1 MKSLDI
7 LNPRNY
13 IIVKGANVNNLK
25 NIDVAIPKRKFVV
38 ITGLSGSGKTSLA
51 FDTIFA
57 EGYRLYIESL
67 SAYTRQFL
75 GKIEKPNVKYIKGL
89 SPTISIKQHT
99 AIQNPRSTVG
109 SITEI
114 YRYLRILYAR
124 IGKIYSPIS
133 GKLVTKNG
141 FADVLKYIKSIP
153 KDSKVA
159 ICFPLKSKKDFKK
172 ILQTELLKGFS
183 RLIINKEIFDIE
195 EFIDLLP
202 TNTYKDKY
210 KNKSIHILVDRFAS
224 PSEAITMEGEDDVS
238 VGVDSDL
245 NFRITDSIQ
254 TAFFESKGYC
264 VVYNFNAKS
273 PSKIISYFSEVLE
286 EDDII
291 FEEPSLNFFNYNNP
305 YGSCKKCGGLGKIFA
320 INEEEVIP
328 FKDLSVGGG
337 AIHPWKTINMS
348 KWLDPLIINSKKYR
362 EFLKTPYNN
371 LSEKELDLLWN
382 GDNDFRGINAFFD
395 YLEKNARKIQ
405 CRMLLLK
412 YKSTVVCSDCKG
424 TKIRKDAHYVKI
436 NKKSI
441 IDLLLMPI
449 DKLSLFFKNIKLS
462 DHNAQIV
469 KKIIS
474 DITARINY
482 TKKVG
487 LDYLTLS
494 RSANTL
500 SGGEFQRIKLASSL
514 GNTLV
519 GTIYVLDEPT
529 IGLHPRD
536 TSNLIKVILELKKTH
551 NTIIVVEH
559 DDEVMRKAD
568 YMIEVGPEAGSNGGN
583 IVFEGTVKKLLS
595 SNKTHTAKYLNR
607 IENLNFLKQSY
618 RKWTK
623 SIIIKKCN
631 ANNIKDVN
639 IEIPLGIV
647 TALTGVSGSGKS
659 SMIER
664 IVYPAISDLLY
675 ITTNTEKGEYSSI
688 EGDYH
693 ALGGI
698 VFVNQSSL
706 TKNSRSN
713 PVTYMKAYDNIRCLF
728 ANQPTAIEK
737 KYSPSMFSFN
747 VAGGRCEECTG
758 EGTITIEMQFMAD
771 ITLKCEYCDGKRFKK
786 DVLEVTYNG
795 KNISDVLEMTIDDAL
810 IFFKN
815 YYEITKKIRVL
826 SEVGLGYLK
835 LGQPSTT
842 LSGGEAQRVKLAGY
856 IKNHSADDDNKI
868 YIFDEPTTGLH
879 YVDINKLLK
888 SINRLVDLGNTVIII
903 EHNLDVIRFADW
915 VIDMGPQGGIKG
927 GKIVFQGTPLE
938 LAKEPNN
945 ITAKY
950 LKENWKFQ
958 ES

>member
-51 FDTIFA
+51 FDTVFA

-75 GKIEKPNVKYIKGL
+75 GKIEKPKVKYIKGL

-99 AIQNPRSTVG
+99 TIQNPRSTVG
-109 SITEI
+109 GMTEI

-133 GKLVTKNG
+133 DRLVTKHG

-153 KDSKVA
+153 KVSKVA
-159 ICFPLKSKKDFKK
+159 ICFPLKSKKDLKK
-172 ILQTELLKGFS
+172 ILQTELLKGFN
-183 RLIINKEIFDIE
+183 RLIVNKEIFGIE

-210 KNKSIHILVDRFAS
+210 KNKNIHILVDRFAIQAGA
-224 PSEAITMEGEDDVS
+224 ET
-238 VGVDSDL
+238 DSAEINYNSNID
-245 NFRITDSIQ
+245 FRIIDSIQ
-254 TAFFESKGYC
+254 MAFFESKGHC

-273 PSKIISYFSEVLE
+273 NSKIISYFSEVLE
-286 EDDII
+286 EDGII

-305 YGSCKKCGGLGKIFA
+305 YGSCEKCGGLGKNFSID
-320 INEEEVIP
+320 EEKIIP
-328 FKDLSVGGG
+328 FKDLSVGEG

-348 KWLDPLIINSKKYR
+348 KWIDPLIINSKRYR
-362 EFLKTPYNN
+362 EFLKTPYRD
-371 LSEKELDLLWN
+371 LSEKELNLLWN

-405 CRMLLLK
+405 YRMLLLK
-412 YKSTVVCSDCKG
+412 YKSTVVCSHCKG

-462 DHNAQIV
+462 DHNAQIA

-474 DITARINY
+474 DITDRINY

-536 TSNLIKVILELKKTH
+536 TSNLIKVILELKKTQ

-559 DDEVMRKAD
+559 DEEVMRKAD
-568 YMIEVGPEAGSNGGN
+568 YMIEVGPEAGSHGGN

-607 IENLNFLKQSY
+607 IENLDFSKHNY

-623 SIIIKKCN
+623 SVTIKQCS
-631 ANNIKDVN
+631 ANNIKNTD
-639 IEIPLGIV
+639 IQIPLGIV

-664 IVYPAISDLLY
+664 IIFPAIADLLY
-675 ITTNTEKGEYSSI
+675 LTTNTEKGQYSSI
-688 EGDYH
+688 EGDYDT
-693 ALGGI
+693 LDSI
-698 VFVNQSSL
+698 IFVNQSSL

-728 ANQPTAIEK
+728 ANQPAAIEE
-737 KYSPSMFSFN
+737 KYSPSVFSFN
-747 VAGGRCEECTG
+747 VMGGRCEECSG
-758 EGTITIEMQFMAD
+758 EGVITIEMQFMAD

-786 DVLEVTYNG
+786 DILEVIYNG
-795 KNISDVLEMTIDDAL
+795 KNISDVLEMTVDDSL
-810 IFFKN
+810 IFFKD

-835 LGQPSTT
+835 LGQSSTT

-856 IKNHSADDDNKI
+856 IKNHKTDGDNKI

-879 YVDINKLLK
+879 HVDIAKLLK
-888 SINRLVDLGNTVIII
+888 SIDRLVEIGNTVIIV

-915 VIDMGPQGGIKG
+915 VIDMGPEAGVNG

-938 LAKEPNN
+938 LAKTPNN

-950 LKENWKFQ
+950 LKENW
-958 ES
+958 ESKK